1 MLLNPSTH
9 VKNNIIYY
17 WTIYYL
23 RFDGWTMNKDD
34 LKNRLKSFALRI
46 VVLVDNMPTTISSQ
60 AFARQIIRSGT
71 SPFAN
76 YRAACLAKSDKD
88 FLNKLK
94 MVEEELD
101 ETSCWLELIA
111 ESDIIAADRLSSIR
125 TECDELM
132 KIIVASILTHRKN
145 MDRKNVKSI

>member
-1 MLLNPSTH
+1 
-9 VKNNIIYY
+9 
-17 WTIYYL
+17 
-23 RFDGWTMNKDD
+23 
-34 LKNRLKSFALRI
+34 
-46 VVLVDNMPTTISSQ
+46 
-60 AFARQIIRSGT
+60 
-71 SPFAN
+71 
-76 YRAACLAKSDKD
+76 
-88 FLNKLK
+88 

-111 ESDIIAADRLSSIR
+111 ESDIVDADRLSSIR